1 MKQDEIKVSTRLQVI
16 YYQKDNYELGIAYAS
31 GEKRVTIEEAQEI
44 LKRRKIPYTE
54 ILKVKYDTMTIDLP
68 ISELENYTK

>member
-31 GEKRVTIEEAQEI
+31 GEKRVTIEEAQKI
-44 LKRRKIPYTE
+44 LKRRNIPFNE

>member
-16 YYQKDNYELGIAYAS
+16 YYQKDNHELGIAYAS
-31 GEKRVTIEEAQEI
+31 GEKRVTIEEAQKI
-44 LKRRKIPYTE
+44 LKRRNIPFNE